1 MREQFRFVLFAALLG
16 ALVLGTVTAVRA
28 GVIPQF
34 PSVRITDTGAD
45 LSPGVDP
52 YLYEHNGTLHA
63 VWLDSRD
70 GAFKG
75 VYHARSTDQ
84 GATWSAN
91 HRVSRW
97 PQEDWANEP
106 TIAVDA
112 EGDLWVMY
120 NLYYN
125 DSSDN
130 LNDVVLVKSTD
141 NGDSWL
147 DENRFRIVDGV
158 NGDSDNWRNILI
170 SSETTGLLHALVQD
184 WVDLG
189 SDEGMNLLLA
199 NINPAAESVVA
210 AQVNDVGGSGR
221 IGDALQDYGPLMSIA
236 ERDGKICAAWED
248 TRERYSIYGACSTN
262 GGVSFGANFRVS
274 PSDSLQPEIA
284 IAPNGDLYVIYVHDE
299 TFVRQLILRR
309 STDNG
314 VTWGPERIAAEV
326 SGGELNDWRIQVDE
340 NGQIVVASTGTD
352 SSDPLYFSTSLD
364 GGESFA
370 QVYVTPEGDEPSLPR
385 LITAGSGT
393 DSWAYVMYRS
403 DDDLRGLRAILDGIA
418 PTPPTGL
425 SATGAERAVQLA
437 WSPASDAN
445 GVAGYHVFRATAA
458 DGAYAQITTTLVRT
472 TTYVDV
478 ELIPG
483 TTYFYRVRAYD
494 GTNNRSDVSNTASA
508 AALALATPQYAG
520 TIAYESGANVRIQ
533 PVTGGEAQTIATA
546 ASPVFSANGE
556 QIYYSTGDFVQR
568 RAVAGGSPEVFFEDS
583 SHYLFDIAADNQ
595 TFVSLLQR
603 TVPSMVTGGFCFVLE
618 PRVARPG
625 VELYVSQFELA
636 DSAAISADYK
646 YAAYTSY
653 GWCNAAAT
661 AIYSPPRLCLID
673 VAAGEE
679 NCQVF
684 GEIADP
690 DFAPAGH
697 EIVFAA
703 EATGSFEIWRAT
715 VNADLTLSNH
725 TQLTRGGAA
734 NPSRAPA
741 FSQDGQ
747 WIVFQRDM
755 DPGDGEDWQLHI
767 VRADGVGVRSLN
779 IAGENPAMIGGG
791 GVVLGPNKNYLPN
804 ISK

>member
-1 MREQFRFVLFAALLG
+1 MREQFRIVVFAAFLGILLLG
-16 ALVLGTVTAVRA
+16 TATVALA

-45 LSPGVDP
+45 PSPGPDP
-52 YLYEHNGTLHA
+52 FLYEHNGTLHA

-75 VYHARSTDQ
+75 VYYANSTDR

-91 HRVSRW
+91 HRVSRF

-106 TIAVDA
+106 TVAVDSA
-112 EGDLWVMY
+112 GNVWVMY
-120 NLYYN
+120 HLYYN
-125 DSSDN
+125 DTSDN
-130 LNDVVLVKSTD
+130 LNDVVFVKSTD
-141 NGDSWL
+141 GGVTWL

-158 NGDSDNWRNILI
+158 NGDSDHWRNILI
-170 SSETTGLLHALVQD
+170 ASETTGKLHALTQD

-189 SDEGMNLLLA
+189 ADEGMDIVLA
-199 NINPAAESVVA
+199 NIDPVA
-210 AQVNDVGGSGR
+210 QTAVGVHVTDVEGTAR

-236 ERDGKICAAWED
+236 ERAGKICAAWED
-248 TRERYSIYGACSTN
+248 KRERYSIYGACSTD
-262 GGVSFGANFRVS
+262 GGVTFGANFRIS
-274 PSDSLQPEIA
+274 PSDSLQPEIT
-284 IAPNGDLYVIYVHDE
+284 IAPNGDLYAIYAHDE
-299 TFVRQLILRR
+299 TFVRQVFLRR

-314 VTWGPERIAAEV
+314 ATWGPERIAAEV
-326 SGGELNDWRIQVDE
+326 SEGELNDWRIRVDD
-340 NGQIVVASTGTD
+340 NGQIVVASAGSGST
-352 SSDPLYFSTSLD
+352 DPLYLSTSLD

-370 QVYVTPEGDEPSLPR
+370 QVYVTPEGDDPSQPR
-385 LITAGSGT
+385 LIAAGSGT
-393 DSWAYVMYRS
+393 DSWAYVLYRS

-418 PTPPTGL
+418 PTAPTGL
-425 SATGAERAVQLA
+425 GGTGAERAVQLS
-437 WSPASDAN
+437 WSPATDVN
-445 GVAGYHVFRATAA
+445 GVAGYHVFRATAV
-458 DGAYAQITTTLVRT
+458 DGPYTQLSATLVRT
-472 TTYVDV
+472 TAYVDV
-478 ELIPG
+478 ELNPG
-483 TTYFYRVRAYD
+483 TTYFYRVRAFD
-494 GTNNRSDVSNTASA
+494 GTGNRSEVSNTASA

-546 ASPVFSANGE
+546 ASPVFSASGE

-568 RAVAGGSPEVFFEDS
+568 RAVSGGSPEVFFEDE

-603 TVPSMVTGGFCFVLE
+603 TVPSAVTGGFCFVME

-636 DSAAISADYK
+636 DAAAISADHK

-661 AIYSPPRLCLID
+661 ALYSPPRLCLID
-673 VAAGEE
+673 VAAGAE
-679 NCQVF
+679 NCDVF
-684 GEIADP
+684 GEIAEP
-690 DFAPAGH
+690 DFAPTGS

-703 EATGSFEIWRAT
+703 DGTGAFEIWRAT
-715 VNADLTLSNH
+715 LRPDLTLTNH
-725 TQLTRGGAA
+725 TQLTRGGATT
-734 NPSRAPA
+734 PSRAPA
-741 FSQDGQ
+741 FSSDGQ

-767 VRADGVGVRSLN
+767 VRADGVGVRPLN

-791 GVVLGPNKNYLPN
+791 GIVLGQNKNYLPT